1 MIFSIL
7 VFFVILSILVLIHEL
22 GHYLVAK
29 KNNVYVEEFGFG
41 LPPRIWGKKIG
52 ETLYSL
58 NWLPF
63 GGFVKLLG
71 EEEHELEGKKLSPEL
86 KKRTFASKNHLQ
98 KALIIVAGVTMN
110 FILGWG
116 VMSILLI
123 QGVQSPTDTVVIE
136 QVIPQSPA
144 EKAGLKKGDV
154 ILSVTTTDNK
164 IVQIKTPDD
173 LILLSKGNE
182 EKNLSLHIKRNAKII
197 DTSLIPR
204 KNPPK
209 GQGAVGIALSQGFEI
224 KKYPWYSAP
233 FYGLKESFSIT
244 HTIVKE
250 LVTTLYRLVTFQKV
264 SGDIAGPV
272 GIAIITDQAV
282 KYGVQA
288 VLQLL
293 GILSFNLAIVNI
305 LPFPALDGGRLALI
319 IYEVISRRK
328 VNPKIEQKLNLV
340 GFTILISFIVLVTV
354 HDIAKLIIK

>member
-1 MIFSIL
+1 M
-7 VFFVILSILVLIHEL
+7 FFVILSILVLIHEL

-58 NWLPF
+58 NALPF

-116 VMSILLI
+116 IITFLLT
-123 QGVQSPTDTVVIE
+123 QGIQSPNNTVLIE
-136 QVIPQSPA
+136 QVITNSPA
-144 EKAGLKKGDV
+144 EKAGLKKGDIV
-154 ILSVTTTDNK
+154 VDVTTENDKT
-164 IVQIKTPDD
+164 VSIKTPED
-173 LILLSKGNE
+173 LITLSKSNI
-182 EKNLSLHIKRNAKII
+182 EKSLTLRVERNSNTIAA
-197 DTSLIPR
+197 SLVPR

-209 GQGAVGIALSQGFEI
+209 GQGAMGIALSQGFEL
-224 KKYPWYSAP
+224 KKYPWYTAP
-233 FYGLKESFSIT
+233 FYGLKESFTIT
-244 HTIVKE
+244 NTIIKE
-250 LVTTLYRLVTFQKV
+250 LVNTLYRFVTFQKV

-282 KYGVQA
+282 KYGSQA

-340 GFTILISFIVLVTV
+340 GFTILISFIILVTA
-354 HDIAKLIIK
+354 HDVLKLIIK